1 VKPDRIANAGMW
13 VWMLLVC
20 VFILAPLAVLIAI
33 SFTADEYISL
43 PWHGVGLRW
52 YADMLN
58 RSDFLE
64 AARNSALLMVEAAA
78 TAVVLGTMVAIALTR
93 YRFPGRGVI
102 ALIASAPMFVPLV
115 MTGLAILIMFS
126 NYNIGGPAVRLYV
139 GHVAL
144 TVPYV
149 IRLVSAA
156 TTGFDWNQEVAARN
170 LGASS
175 LRAFLEITLPQIA
188 PGVIAGGVFALIV
201 SFDDVGISIFLA
213 GASYTTLPVELF
225 AFASYSLTPMVASV
239 SVVMILFSALSVVL
253 IERLFGV
260 QRMLSGGGER
270 ALRPQEEIANA

>member
-1 VKPDRIANAGMW
+1 MRPERIVNAAMW
-13 VWMLLVC
+13 IWTLLVC
-20 VFILAPLAVLIAI
+20 VFILAPLVVLIAI

-43 PWHGVGLRW
+43 PWHGFGLRW

-64 AARNSALLMVEAAA
+64 AARNSALLMVEAAV
-78 TAVVLGTMVAIALTR
+78 TAVVFGTLVAIALTR
-93 YRFPGRGVI
+93 YRFAGRGLI

-149 IRLVSAA
+149 IRLVSAS
-156 TTGFDWNQEVAARN
+156 TTGFDWNQEVAAQN
-170 LGASS
+170 LGASP

-213 GASYTTLPVELF
+213 GANYTTLPVELF
-225 AFASYSLTPMVASV
+225 AFASYNLTPMVASV
-239 SVVMILFSALSVVL
+239 SVVMIVFSALSVVL

-260 QRMLSGGGER
+260 QRMLSGEHPTR
-270 ALRPQEEIANA
+270 SQEKAATA

>member
-1 VKPDRIANAGMW
+1 MQT
-13 VWMLLVC
+13 L
-20 VFILAPLAVLIAI
+20 
-33 SFTADEYISL
+33 
-43 PWHGVGLRW
+43 
-52 YADMLN
+52 LN

-64 AARNSALLMVEAAA
+64 AARNSALLMIEAAV
-78 TAVVLGTMVAIALTR
+78 TAVVFGTFVAIALTR
-93 YRFPGRGVI
+93 YRFPGRGLI

-126 NYNIGGPAVRLYV
+126 DYNIGGPAMRLYV

-149 IRLVSAA
+149 IRLVSAS
-156 TTGFDWNQEVAARN
+156 TTGFDWNQEVAAQN
-170 LGASS
+170 LGASP

-213 GASYTTLPVELF
+213 GANYTTLPVELF
-225 AFASYSLTPMVASV
+225 AFASYNLTPMVASV
-239 SVVMILFSALSVVL
+239 SVVMILISALSVVL

-260 QRMLSGGGER
+260 QRMLASQPEV
-270 ALRPQEEIANA
+270 AAT

>member
-1 VKPDRIANAGMW
+1 MKPDRIVNAAMW
-13 VWMLLVC
+13 VWTLLIC
-20 VFILAPLAVLIAI
+20 VFILAPLVVLIAI

-52 YADMLN
+52 YRDMLN

-78 TAVVLGTMVAIALTR
+78 TAVALGTLVAIALTR
-93 YRFPGRGVI
+93 YRFPGRGLI

-126 NYNIGGPAVRLYV
+126 NYSIGGPAVRLYV

-149 IRLVSAA
+149 IRLVSAS
-156 TTGFDWNQEVAARN
+156 TTGFDWNQEVAAQN
-170 LGASS
+170 LGASA
-175 LRAFLEITLPQIA
+175 LRAFVEITLPQIA

-213 GASYTTLPVELF
+213 GANYTTLPVELF
-225 AFASYSLTPMVASV
+225 AFASYNLTPMVASV
-239 SVVMILFSALSVVL
+239 SVVMIAFSALSVVL

-260 QRMLSGGGER
+260 QRMLSGDR
-270 ALRPQEEIANA
+270 TARSQEKAATA

>member
-1 VKPDRIANAGMW
+1 
-13 VWMLLVC
+13 
-20 VFILAPLAVLIAI
+20 VLIAI

-43 PWHGVGLRW
+43 PWHGFGLRW

-64 AARNSALLMVEAAA
+64 AARNSALLMVEAAV
-78 TAVVLGTMVAIALTR
+78 TAVVFGTLVAIALTR
-93 YRFPGRGVI
+93 YRFAGRGLI

-149 IRLVSAA
+149 IRLVSAS
-156 TTGFDWNQEVAARN
+156 TTGFDWNQEVAAQN
-170 LGASS
+170 LGASP

-213 GASYTTLPVELF
+213 GANYTTLPVELF
-225 AFASYSLTPMVASV
+225 AFASYNLTPMVASV
-239 SVVMILFSALSVVL
+239 SVVMIVFSALSVVL

-260 QRMLSGGGER
+260 QRMLSGEHPTR
-270 ALRPQEEIANA
+270 SQEKAATA

>member
-1 VKPDRIANAGMW
+1 MNPDRIVNAAMW
-13 VWMLLVC
+13 VWTLLIC
-20 VFILAPLAVLIAI
+20 VFILAPLVVLIAI

-78 TAVVLGTMVAIALTR
+78 TAVALGTLVAIALIR
-93 YRFPGRGVI
+93 YRFPGRGLI

-149 IRLVSAA
+149 IRLVSAS
-156 TTGFDWNQEVAARN
+156 TTGFDWNQEVAAQN
-170 LGASS
+170 LGASP

-213 GASYTTLPVELF
+213 GANYTTLPVELF
-225 AFASYSLTPMVASV
+225 AFASYNLTPMVASV

-260 QRMLSGGGER
+260 QRMLSGER
-270 ALRPQEEIANA
+270 TPPSQPEVAAT

>member
-1 VKPDRIANAGMW
+1 VNSQRILDIAMW
-13 VWMLLVC
+13 TWTVLVC
-20 VFILAPLAVLIAI
+20 IFILAPLAVLVAI

-64 AARNSALLMVEAAA
+64 AARNSALLMAEAAA
-78 TAVVLGTMVAIALTR
+78 TAVVLGTLVAIALTR
-93 YRFPGRGVI
+93 YRFPGRGLI

-126 NYNIGGPAVRLYV
+126 NYDIGGPAVRLYV

-149 IRLVSAA
+149 IRLVSAS

-170 LGASS
+170 LGASA
-175 LRAFLEITLPQIA
+175 LRAFVEITLPQIA

-213 GASYTTLPVELF
+213 GANYTTLPVELF

-239 SVVMILFSALSVVL
+239 SVVMIAFSALSVVL

-260 QRMLSGGGER
+260 QRMLGGER
-270 ALRPQEEIANA
+270 ASPPAAEAATT

>member
-1 VKPDRIANAGMW
+1 MTPDRIGIAAMW
-13 VWMLLVC
+13 LWTLLVC
-20 VFILAPLAVLIAI
+20 LFILAPLAVLVAI

-52 YADMLN
+52 YVDMLN

-64 AARNSALLMVEAAA
+64 AARNCALLMVEAAA
-78 TAVVLGTMVAIALTR
+78 SAVVLGTLVAIDLTR
-93 YRFPGRGVI
+93 YRFPGRFLV

-126 NYNIGGPAVRLYV
+126 NYDIGGPAVRLYV

-170 LGASS
+170 LGASH
-175 LRAFLEITLPQIA
+175 LRAFIEITLPQIA

-213 GASYTTLPVELF
+213 GANYTTLPVELF
-225 AFASYSLTPMVASV
+225 AFASYNLTPMVASV
-239 SVVMILFSALSVVL
+239 SVVMILFSALSVLL

-260 QRMLSGGGER
+260 QRMLSGGGDR
-270 ALRPQEEIANA
+270 SSRSQGGIATA